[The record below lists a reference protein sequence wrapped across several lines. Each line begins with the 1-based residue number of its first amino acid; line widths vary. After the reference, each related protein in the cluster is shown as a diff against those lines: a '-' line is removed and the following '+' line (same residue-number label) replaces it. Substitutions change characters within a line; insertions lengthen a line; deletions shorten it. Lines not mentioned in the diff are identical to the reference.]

1 MQERPS
7 TLSGCSPDEIDPVFE
22 PGTIVFINDTAM
34 GIIKV
39 VPASSFP
46 GQVQDQ
52 AEVRR
57 DSRMRKT
64 YEASL
69 LTWESKRRTPGSS
82 GVLDKLN
89 FSSTEQLWHH
99 S

>member
-1 MQERPS
+1 MQESSSKPF
-7 TLSGCSPDEIDPVFE
+7 GCRPDEIDPVFE

-46 GQVQDQ
+46 GEVNDQ

-57 DSRMRKT
+57 DSRTRKT
-64 YEASL
+64 YQASL
-69 LTWESKRRTPGSS
+69 LTWELKRRTPGSS
-82 GVLDKLN
+82 GVSDKLN
-89 FSSTEQLWHH
+89 FSGTEPGKGG
-99 S
+99 